1 LGASHQEFALLKK
14 PPTQTADDPAVSGD
28 VRTVPSRG
36 VPLSYPVPSPATYG
50 RSYRPE
56 EWQDDPGYRQLT
68 FGEVA
73 GPELARVLGPPDDGR
88 DLSADLL
95 VNGPTSRT
103 RRNTWRIV
111 LLGDLIAM
119 TLAVGIGLVFF
130 RPTNPDGSG
139 STLPVD
145 VLMVSLFPLCQLLF
159 FAILGRYRQGRRLR
173 PSTFWDIPIILG
185 ALVAGSMVAQEVVSD
200 LDRLRS
206 WPMPSLADTFAII
219 LAAAVF
225 SLVARTLTLYTSRA
239 RKPTR
244 VLIIGSGMVA
254 NRVKEYL
261 GRDSGTVVVGF
272 VDDDPVPPAR
282 TLGTP
287 ADLPML
293 CDRLQIDRVLVTFSR
308 HHPKD
313 LTEGLRQI
321 QGSVA
326 IGIVPRYFEL
336 LTWRSVMDELCG
348 LPIIDVAPPSIGR
361 VDQVMKRTLDLVLS
375 LLALVVLSPLMVAIA
390 VLVKVTSKGPI
401 LFRQRR
407 IGRHGEEFRIC
418 KFRTMC
424 VNAEDLRMEL
434 DEANEVDGPIFKL
447 RCDPRVT
454 TVGRYLRK
462 LSLDELPQLF
472 NVVAGSMSL
481 VGPRPFVVAESQKI
495 DGFARRRFDARPG
508 LTGLWQVSGRN
519 DLSAEDL
526 ERLDYVYVASWSLT
540 WDLKILLQTPATV
553 IRGQGAY

>member
-1 LGASHQEFALLKK
+1 MKK
-14 PPTQTADDPAVSGD
+14 LPIQTTGGQPPDGD
-28 VRTVPSRG
+28 LWTVPSTGLPRTD
-36 VPLSYPVPSPATYG
+36 PLPTPSSYG

-56 EWQDDPGYRQLT
+56 EWAEGSGYRQLT

-73 GPELARVLGPPDDGR
+73 GPELAQVLGPPDDGR

-95 VNGPTSRT
+95 INRPTAQSR
-103 RRNTWRIV
+103 RHTWRLV
-111 LLGDLIAM
+111 LVGDLIAM
-119 TLAVGIGLVFF
+119 MAAVCIGVVFF
-130 RPTNPDGSG
+130 RPTNADGSG
-139 STLPVD
+139 ATLPVD
-145 VLMVSLFPLCQLLF
+145 LLMVSLFPLCQLLF
-159 FAILGRYRQGRRLR
+159 FVILGRYRQGRRLR

-185 ALVAGSMVAQEVVSD
+185 ALVAGSMVAQVAVSD
-200 LDRLRS
+200 LDRVRA
-206 WPMPSLADTFAII
+206 WPLPSLADTYAII

-225 SLVARTLTLYTSRA
+225 SLVARTLTLYTSRT

-287 ADLPML
+287 RDLPML

-313 LTEGLRQI
+313 LTQALRDV

-361 VDQVMKRTLDLVLS
+361 IDRVVKRTLDLVVS
-375 LLALVVLSPLMVAIA
+375 ILALVVLSPLLAAIA
-390 VLVKVTSKGPI
+390 VLVKTTSKGPV

-424 VNAEDLRMEL
+424 ENAEDLRLEL
-434 DEANEVDGPIFKL
+434 DKANEVDGPIFKL
-447 RCDPRVT
+447 RSDPRVT

-481 VGPRPFVVAESQKI
+481 VGPRPFVVAESEKI
-495 DGFARRRFDARPG
+495 DGFARRRFDTRPG

-553 IRGQGAY
+553 VRGHGAY